1 MTSNRLEPL
10 MTVEEAAA
18 VLKVAPKTLRN
29 RVSLGLMGAVRIGG
43 TLRFERSEIARLI
56 EQGRTRRAS

>member
-1 MTSNRLEPL
+1 MESNGLEPL

-29 RVSLGLMGAVRIGG
+29 RVSLGLMGGVRIGG
-43 TLRFERSEIARLI
+43 TLRFERSEIERLI
-56 EQGRTRRAS
+56 HEGRTRRAS